1 MKTSRFR
8 ELGEEF
14 RTVFAGRGKL
24 ADSVIPPVVFVIVN
38 AVLGFDYAVWSALAL
53 AVLITVIRLNSKQP
67 LAYALGGMVGVV
79 VAILIAKLLDRA
91 EGYFVPAIITG
102 GLTVVLCGVSV
113 IAGRPLVAWTS
124 YIARRWP
131 LGWYWHPRVR
141 PAYTEV
147 TIAWTVFFAVKLAV
161 QIMFFQ
167 EAQAGALAV
176 VNVITGWPATVV
188 LLALSYVY
196 GLWRLGHLQGP
207 SVEEFKAGADP
218 PWTGQRRGF

>member
-1 MKTSRFR
+1 MSRFR

-24 ADSVIPPVVFVIVN
+24 ADSVVPPVVFVIVN

-53 AVLITVIRLNSKQP
+53 ATLITVIRLGNKQP
-67 LAYALGGMVGVV
+67 LTYALGGLGA
-79 VAILIAKLLDRA
+79 VAVAVLISKLLDRA

-102 GLTVVLCGVSV
+102 AFTIILCGVSV
-113 IAGRPLVAWTS
+113 VAGRPLVAWTS

-147 TIAWTVFFAVKLAV
+147 TIAWTVFFAVRLAV
-161 QIMFFQ
+161 QLLFFQ
-167 EAQAGALAV
+167 EAQAGALAL
-176 VNVITGWPATVV
+176 VNVITG
-188 LLALSYVY
+188 
-196 GLWRLGHLQGP
+196 
-207 SVEEFKAGADP
+207 
-218 PWTGQRRGF
+218 